1 MNILIANVGNIRRNE
16 IKVLA
21 AALNK
26 KHKVTIAS
34 MAVESSF
41 KGQAFSFC
49 GTPVRMNPVLY
60 KDVIKN
66 MSKSEDTKAFDGI
79 YAYEF
84 YGTPADAVSIML
96 GEIMEHERPDL
107 VIAGIG
113 NGVHM
118 GQDVFCSSNIGM
130 ALEAAYFNVPA
141 VSVAIPYK
149 PGGHSEEECAI
160 AVKVIEKN
168 LSRIEALKLPKHS
181 FLNINI
187 PDAEKYEDLKGIKIT
202 TLGWVK
208 PVINEFDACEDH
220 KGQKYYWGKNVE
232 RELSGEEGTDIDAF
246 GKGYVSITPINYDPT
261 HYEELER
268 YQAIQARELPTPKLV
283 VKRGATK

>member
-1 MNILIANVGNIRRNE
+1 MNVLIVNVGNIRRNE
-16 IKVLA
+16 IKTLA
-21 AALNK
+21 AMLNQRR
-26 KHKVTIAS
+26 KVTIAS

-66 MSKSEDTKAFDGI
+66 MTRFEDPRAFDGI

-96 GEIMEHERPDL
+96 GEIMAHERPNL

-118 GQDVFCSSNIGM
+118 GQDIFCSSNIAM
-130 ALEAAYFNVPA
+130 AMEAAYFNVPA
-141 VSVAIPYK
+141 ISVAIPYK
-149 PGGHSEEECAI
+149 PGGHSEKECAV
-160 AVKVIEKN
+160 AVKF
-168 LSRIEALKLPKHS
+168 IEANLPYIETLTLPKHS

-187 PDAEKYEDLKGIKIT
+187 PDVETYEDLKGIKVT
-202 TLGWVK
+202 RLGWVN
-208 PVINEFDACEDH
+208 PVINEFDVRTDH
-220 KGQKYYWGKNVE
+220 KSQKYYWGKNVE
-232 RELSGEEGTDIDAF
+232 RELSGAEGTDVDAF
-246 GKGYVSITPINYDPT
+246 GKDFVSITPINYDPT

-268 YQAIQARELPTPKLV
+268 YQAIQARELPKPKLV
-283 VKRGATK
+283 VKGGAKK